1 MLFNLGMKLL
11 RGEAPDPLEVV
22 VKVAEVALVVC
33 AVAKELLPEEEKGGR
48 S

>member
-1 MLFNLGMKLL
+1 MLFELGLRVL
-11 RGEAPDPLEVV
+11 RGERPDPLDVV

-33 AVAKELLPEEEKGGR
+33 AVARELLPEEGEGGR